1 MTMKKIIIILSFI
14 LTGYANAQTI
24 RGKVTDKNDEPL
36 AGANVFWLNSATGVI
51 TKESGEFEIHFMAD
65 SMAKLT
71 ASFVGY
77 QPDTILVTSA
87 TSFIHFELKSEEK
100 ELGAVTVTGKRPG
113 QYISSLVPFKTEII
127 TPAELAKGACCDL
140 AGCFNTNASV
150 QPSTTNVITNAQ
162 ELRILGLNGVYNQVL
177 VDGFPLVQGLSY
189 TYGISAIPGPL
200 VDNIYVSKGAN
211 SVLQGW
217 ESISGQINVETVEPD
232 KAAKFFFNAY
242 INSFMEK
249 QFNAYSSV
257 KKNHWSNLIA
267 VHTVQP
273 ASKVDGDK
281 DTFLDL
287 PLLTRYEFMD
297 KLKYG
302 NENEFGWSSHIGIRY
317 TNEKRIG
324 GQTFFDLSSGKG
336 KTTAYGQ
343 TVNISQPELWTKTA
357 YRIDGS
363 KRFVLFASAQF
374 QKQQSWYGVT
384 RYDARQT
391 MLNGT
396 LQFEWKYRGES
407 NVKTGISYRYFNLNE
422 DISFSENPL
431 NHTYAGDYKKM
442 EHIPGVFAENTLYF
456 GKDKFTWITGA
467 RIDNHNRFGVIVSPR
482 TLLKYSPVE
491 KTSVRASVG
500 YGWRTANIFSE
511 NSNLLAS
518 QRDIIFKETVKPE
531 EAVNLGINFTQ
542 RFSLLNNIE
551 GTFSSDFY
559 HTRFFNQVFPDY
571 NTEATKAYIG
581 NFTGRSIGNGIQA
594 ELDLK
599 FFKRFDL
606 KTAYNFLD
614 VYRMIDGQKQT
625 LPFNSKHKLLNTL
638 SFEPLSG
645 RWHVDANVHWFGIQ
659 QLPSTANN
667 PAEYRRPDQSEPY
680 TTVNMQFTYNF
691 KKLELYAGCENIFDF
706 RQRQPIISWQE
717 PFSPYFDTSSV
728 WGPTRGREWYMGVRF
743 KLK

>member
-1 MTMKKIIIILSFI
+1 MKKYIIVFCIV
-14 LTGYANAQTI
+14 LTGYANAQI
-24 RGKVTDKNDEPL
+24 IKGKVMDENNGAL
-36 AGANVFWLNSATGVI
+36 AGANVFWLNSAIRAI
-51 TKESGEFEIHFMAD
+51 TNVNGEFEIRFMTD
-65 SMAKLT
+65 SLERLVAT
-71 ASFVGY
+71 SVGY
-77 QPDTILVTSA
+77 QPDTITVAST
-87 TSFIHFELKSEEK
+87 TSFVHFKLKSEEK
-100 ELGAVTVTGKRPG
+100 ELDAVNVTGKRPG
-113 QYISSLVPFKTEII
+113 QYISSFAPFKTEII

-150 QPSTTNVITNAQ
+150 QPATTNVITNAQ

-177 VDGFPLVQGLSY
+177 IDGFPLVQGLSY
-189 TYGISAIPGPL
+189 TYGVSAIPGPL

-273 ASKVDGDK
+273 ASKTDGDK

-287 PLLTRYEFMD
+287 PLLTRYEVLD

-302 NENEFGWSSHIGIRY
+302 NENDFGWSSHIGVRY

-324 GQTFFDLSSGKG
+324 GQTFFNPSSGEG

-374 QKQQSWYGVT
+374 QRQQSWYGVT
-384 RYDARQT
+384 LYNAKQT

-396 LQFEWKYRGES
+396 LQFEWKYKDAS
-407 NVKTGISYRYFNLNE
+407 NLKTGISYRYFNLNE
-422 DISFSENPL
+422 GISFSDNPL
-431 NHTYAGDYKKM
+431 KHTYDGDYKKL
-442 EHIPGVFAENTLYF
+442 ELIPGVFAENTLYF
-456 GKDKFTWITGA
+456 GKDRFTWITGA
-467 RIDNHNRFGVIVSPR
+467 RLDNHNRFGVIFTPR
-482 TLLKYSPVE
+482 TLLKYTPAE

-518 QRDIIFKETVKPE
+518 QRDIIFKDAVKPE
-531 EAVNLGINFTQ
+531 RAVNIGINFTQ
-542 RFSLLNNIE
+542 QFNIQNNLE
-551 GTFSSDFY
+551 GTFSADFY

-571 NTEATKAYIG
+571 DTDATKAYIG
-581 NFTGRSIGNGIQA
+581 NFTGKSIGNGFQA
-594 ELDLK
+594 ELSLK
-599 FFKRFDL
+599 LFKRFDL

-614 VYRMIDGQKQT
+614 VYRMINGQKQT

-638 SFEPLSG
+638 SFQPLSG
-645 RWHVDANVHWFGIQ
+645 RWHMDANIHWFGIQ
-659 QLPSTANN
+659 QLPNTSNN
-667 PAEYRRPDQSEPY
+667 PVDYRRPGQSEPY

-691 KKLELYAGCENIFDF
+691 KKLELYTGCENIFNF
-706 RQRQPIISWQE
+706 RQEQPIIGWQN
-717 PFSPYFDTSSV
+717 PFSPYFDTSSA

-743 KLK
+743 KIK